1 MDTKE
6 KDEEVIGLK
15 HIIVYYLMHW
25 KLFVGVGLFSL
36 IPAIFYLVCYPKTY
50 EIMSRVKIQNDTEMG
65 SGNTALGDATGIMK
79 TFGLNTSGGPGINID
94 DEQAILSSHD
104 LLTKVVVRLGL
115 YASYVEP
122 FTWGYEMYEDL
133 PLTIMPDSRTLE
145 EQNRSI
151 LFAVRV
157 RPDGR
162 IRVTAETA
170 TDKFPFEF
178 TSLPATMSVDGDVFV
193 LNYGPGFE
201 AGKKVKL
208 DITVRPSGWVADDLA
223 KEVMLDTYSDNSNV
237 IEFIYEDYERKRGK
251 DILNTIISE
260 YNLRADSIKDDNA
273 TSCITFLEGRI
284 DKVVADLM
292 DVENLIED
300 YKIKN
305 GITNMETDVTFYVE
319 QMKELQTRII
329 EWETQIQA
337 IKFMEDFVNDPANKY
352 NLVPVLMSVQDGE
365 KGGTIT
371 TYNEA
376 LLERQRMLRN
386 SKEDNP
392 LFVTMEK
399 QLDKMRESVRL
410 TIRNAKATLDIGLED
425 LRNKENRL
433 LDRLGEV
440 PTQER
445 TYLDY
450 RRQQSI
456 YQSVY
461 LVLLQKREEE
471 MLKIGRDIERG
482 QVVDAAFSKSLP
494 IAPRK
499 LYAAIGMVLFTVIV
513 PVGYLFVKDQYVSLR
528 DAFVQELGRRRAR
541 KEEKTE

>member
-1 MDTKE
+1 MNTKE

-36 IPAIFYLVCYPKTY
+36 IPAIMYLVFYPKTY

-65 SGNTALGDATGIMK
+65 SGNASLGDATGIMK

-122 FTWGYEMYEDL
+122 FTWGYEMYDNL
-133 PLTIMPDSRTLE
+133 PLTIMPDSRTLR
-145 EQNRSI
+145 EQDRTI
-151 LFAVRV
+151 TFAVKVKR
-157 RPDGR
+157 DGK
-162 IRVTAETA
+162 VHVKAETA
-170 TDKFPFEF
+170 DDTFPFEF
-178 TSLPATMSVDGDVFV
+178 TSLPATMAIDDDVFV
-193 LNYGPGFE
+193 LNYGPAFE
-201 AGKKVKL
+201 AGKQVKL

-223 KEVMLDTYSDNSNV
+223 KEIMVDTYSDNSNV

-251 DILNTIISE
+251 DILNTLISE
-260 YNLRADSIKDDNA
+260 YNLRADSIKNDNA
-273 TSCITFLEGRI
+273 TKCITFLEGRI
-284 DKVVADLM
+284 DKVVADLI
-292 DVENLIED
+292 DIEKLIED
-300 YKIKN
+300 YMIKN
-305 GITNMETDVTFYVE
+305 RITNLESDVMFYTE
-319 QMKELQTRII
+319 QMKELQSRII
-329 EWETQIQA
+329 EWEAQIQA
-337 IKFMEDFVNDPANKY
+337 VKFMEDFVNDPANKY
-352 NLVPVLMSVQDGE
+352 NLVPVLMNVQDGE
-365 KGGTIT
+365 KGGSIT

-410 TIRNAKATLDIGLED
+410 SIRNAKATLDIGLAD
-425 LRNKENRL
+425 LRNKEKDL
-433 LDRLGEV
+433 LNRLGEV

-471 MLKIGRDIERG
+471 MLKIGRDTNRG
-482 QVVDAAFSKSLP
+482 QIVDAAFSKSLP

-499 LYAAIGMVLFTVIV
+499 LYAAIGMVLFTIIV
-513 PVGYLFVKDQYVSLR
+513 PVGYLFAKDQYISLR
-528 DAFVQELGRRRAR
+528 DAFMEELERRRAR
-541 KEEKTE
+541 KAGKPE